1 VVGAGD
7 HAQAVVE
14 PVSVDRVRGDWHA
27 PHGSVEI
34 IVIAD
39 ELLLL
44 AIDDPTGPHLASGTN
59 LEAVKDAIAVMT
71 AVMVAVTAGSGGDGG
86 DGGDS

>member
-44 AIDDPTGPHLASGTN
+44 AIDDTTGPHLASGTN
-59 LEAVKDAIAVMT
+59 LDAAVKDAIAEMT
-71 AVMVAVTAGSGGDGG
+71 TVIMAVTAGSDGDGG
-86 DGGDS
+86 GGS